1 MNCTIVKIRARNY
14 LYLVVFLVTCLYGC
28 NSRTFNPDEGS
39 RLANQGDW
47 DQSVQYYQ
55 SQLEEDPDNVDLRM
69 KLTRARIE
77 ASNMHMARGE
87 SFLKENRF
95 DEAIVELQLSIAF
108 NPSGNKAGNIIEKA
122 RKQKEAEHL
131 VTRGENFMKSQKYF
145 QAREAFLKAL
155 DLNPSSKRALEAME
169 LFKKESP
176 DLQDKGKQKEKFH
189 ILHQSRKPV
198 SFKFKKTSIINVFE
212 VLSRLSGINFIFDKD
227 VNDTKVTLFMTDV
240 SYSDFIEA
248 LLDSNQLSGKMVDE
262 NTILVYP
269 NTPPKVKEYEDL
281 KIRTFYLSH
290 LEAKKAVGLLGK
302 ILRGRDVTANE
313 KLNAVVVRGPEE
325 LLEIASRVIEANDRP
340 SSEVLLNVEIL
351 EATQSKEKQLGIE
364 VNPGSITFGVGEAAE
379 TIQSDSTFAGIAS
392 GFALGEISR
401 KEMMLSIPTAILHLL
416 KKDGDTRTLANPQV
430 RVRNNEKSSIHIG
443 ERVPLRSNRRVD
455 TTGNVT
461 YDFQYQ
467 DVGVKLEA
475 NPIINFHG
483 EIVLDLTLEISV
495 LGQNVGTPEDPE
507 YSINTRKAKSVLT
520 VRDGEPIIIG
530 GLIRDEDRESVQKIP
545 YLGEIPVVGRLFTST
560 DRDSEKTDILMSI
573 TPYVI
578 NQQEIPGKNVTQ
590 IWSGKEDHFSTSE
603 PYESYQKGMD
613 VFLTEPRVEIPSQ
626 PVMGE
631 NDEQMPEVVL
641 PDKGVSQTVPAEEPI
656 LTEEPVLKSVERGML
671 EKKADENT
679 GERYFWPDSVLFSI
693 HVASY
698 ARKDQAESRALKL
711 ESMNYE
717 CFVVHATIPD
727 KGAFYRVF
735 VGKFFDLKS
744 ARAANDEY
752 KKKEEFD
759 SDIHVVD
766 RNWAFKG

>member
-1 MNCTIVKIRARNY
+1 MNCSIVKIRAHKY
-14 LYLVVFLVTCLYGC
+14 LCLLIVMGACLFGC
-28 NSRTFNPDEGS
+28 NSRAFNPDEGAGV
-39 RLANQGDW
+39 ANPGDW
-47 DQSVQYYQ
+47 DQTVQYYQ
-55 SQLEEDPDNVDLRM
+55 SRLEEDPDNVDLRM

-87 SFLKENRF
+87 SFLKQNRF
-95 DEAIVELQLSIAF
+95 DEAIAELQLSIAF
-108 NPSGNKAGNIIEKA
+108 NPSGNNAGNIIDKA

-145 QAREAFLKAL
+145 QAREAFIKAL
-155 DLNPSSKRALEAME
+155 ALNPSSKRALEAMD

-176 DLQDKGKQKEKFH
+176 DLQDGKKQKEKFP
-189 ILHQSRKPV
+189 ILHQSGKPV

-269 NTPPKVKEYEDL
+269 NTPPKIKEYEEL

-302 ILRGRDVTANE
+302 ILKGRDVIANE

-351 EATQSKEKQLGIE
+351 EATQSKEKQLGLE
-364 VNPGSITFGVGEAAE
+364 VNPASITFGVGKAAE
-379 TIQSDSTFAGIAS
+379 TIQSDSTFAGVAS
-392 GFALGEISR
+392 GFALGEISK

-475 NPIINFHG
+475 NPTINFHG

-530 GLIRDEDRESVQKIP
+530 GLIRDEEREAVQKVP
-545 YLGEIPVVGRLFTST
+545 YLGEIPIVGRLFTST
-560 DRDSEKTDILMSI
+560 DRNSEKTDILMSI

-578 NQQEIPGKNVTQ
+578 NQQEIPGENVTQ

-603 PYESYQKGMD
+603 PYESHQKSSD
-613 VFLTEPRVEIPSQ
+613 EFLTEPGVVIPSQ

-631 NDEQMPEVVL
+631 KDDEMPEVVQ
-641 PDKGVSQTVPAEEPI
+641 PNKGGSQTVLVEQPI
-656 LTEEPVLKSVERGML
+656 LTEEPVLKSVESEML
-671 EKKADENT
+671 EKKADKNT
-679 GERYFWPDSVLFSI
+679 GEKYFWPDSVLFSI
-693 HVASY
+693 HVNSY
-698 ARKDQAESRALKL
+698 ARKDQAESRVLKL

-717 CFVVHATIPD
+717 CFVVHAKIPN

-752 KKKEEFD
+752 KKREEFD

>member
-1 MNCTIVKIRARNY
+1 MNCTIVKIKARKY
-14 LYLVVFLVTCLYGC
+14 LCLLIFMGACLFGC
-28 NSRTFNPDEGS
+28 NSSAFNPDEGS
-39 RLANQGDW
+39 QVVNPGDW

-55 SQLEEDPDNVDLRM
+55 SRLEEDPDNVDLKM

-95 DEAIVELQLSIAF
+95 DEAIAELQLSIAF

-131 VTRGENFMKSQKYF
+131 VTRGENFMKAQKYF
-145 QAREAFLKAL
+145 QAREAFLKSLAL
-155 DLNPSSKRALEAME
+155 DPSSKRALEAME
-169 LFKKESP
+169 LFKKKSP
-176 DLQDKGKQKEKFH
+176 DLQGGEKQKEKFH
-189 ILHQSRKPV
+189 IKDQPQKPV

-262 NTILVYP
+262 NTILIYP
-269 NTPPKVKEYEDL
+269 NNPSKVKEYEEL

-302 ILRGRDVTANE
+302 ILKGRDVIANE

-351 EATQSKEKQLGIE
+351 EATRSKEKQLGIE
-364 VNPGSITFGVGEAAE
+364 VNPGSITFGVGKSAE
-379 TIQSDSTFAGIAS
+379 TIQSDSTFAGVAS

-401 KEMMLSIPTAILHLL
+401 KELMLSIPTAILHLL
-416 KKDGDTRTLANPQV
+416 KKDGDTRTLANPQI
-430 RVRNNEKSSIHIG
+430 RVRNNEKSNIHIG

-475 NPIINFHG
+475 NPVINFHG

-530 GLIRDEDRESVQKIP
+530 GLIRDEDRETIQKIP
-545 YLGEIPVVGRLFTST
+545 YLGEIPIVGRLFTST
-560 DRDSEKTDILMSI
+560 SRGSEKTDILMSI

-578 NQQEIPGKNVTQ
+578 NQQEIPGENVTQ
-590 IWSGKEDHFSTSE
+590 IWSGKEEHFSISE
-603 PYESYQKGMD
+603 PYESYQKSKEA
-613 VFLTEPRVEIPSQ
+613 FLSEPGVEIPSQ

-631 NDEQMPEVVL
+631 KDEQMPEVVQ
-641 PDKGVSQTVPAEEPI
+641 PDKDGSQTVLAEEPI
-656 LTEEPVLKSVERGML
+656 LTEEPVLKSDERGIPG
-671 EKKADENT
+671 KTTDENT
-679 GERYFWPDSVLFSI
+679 EEKFFWPDSVPFSI
-693 HVASY
+693 HVNSY
-698 ARKDQAESRALKL
+698 ARKEQAESRAHKL

-717 CFVVHATIPD
+717 CFVVYAKIPD

-752 KKKEEFD
+752 RKRKEFD

-766 RNWAFKG
+766 RNWAFKE